1 MEIIEIL
8 YIVLIFFT
16 IIIWSLTSILL
27 YKLLKIVSVITE
39 IVEVY
44 NEIKQVISFYNQIP
58 KVFFESIK
66 KIFKK

>member
-16 IIIWSLTSILL
+16 VIIGSLISILL
-27 YKLLKIVSVITE
+27 YKLLKIISVITE
-39 IVEVY
+39 IIEVY
-44 NEIKQVISFYNQIP
+44 NEIKQIISFYNQIP